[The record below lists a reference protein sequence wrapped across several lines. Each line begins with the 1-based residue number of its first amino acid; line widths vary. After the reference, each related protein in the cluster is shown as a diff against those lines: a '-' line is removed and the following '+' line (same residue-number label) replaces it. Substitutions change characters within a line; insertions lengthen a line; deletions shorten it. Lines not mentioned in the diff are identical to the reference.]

1 MMFSGILMHDFS
13 FIEPMSSK
21 NPLVGYCACLIDQ
34 NMVPSALKVT
44 LVVGT
49 LLFSINH
56 GKALLNNEMNRDRW
70 FSAALTYCIPYL
82 VNIHGQ
88 CTSRFNATHPPS

>member
-1 MMFSGILMHDFS
+1 MLSEILMRHF
-13 FIEPMSSK
+13 FYIELMSSK
-21 NPLVGYCACLIDQ
+21 NPLIGYCSCLIDQ
-34 NMVPSALKVT
+34 TMVPSALKVT

-49 LLFSINH
+49 VLFSINH

-70 FSAALTYCIPYL
+70 FSATLTYCIPYL

-88 CTSRFNATHPPS
+88 CTSRFKATNPPS